1 MLLDSRLPQL
11 DRLLDFRVPAA
22 LQGDIAEGVRVRVPL
37 RGGRLTAGYVAELSD
52 TSEYAGELEDIER
65 VVSPTVALHPEVLE
79 LARSVAERAAGNTA
93 DVLRLAIPGRQA
105 RVEKAYVPP
114 ELEPLA
120 GSSHDE
126 WSALEPGTRWVAD
139 LAGGV
144 TSANGIAVGIW
155 ATTIASLVRATLAK
169 GKQAVVVVPDYRE
182 QRQLH
187 AALVDVVG
195 RERIASL
202 DARQSNADR
211 ARSFLLAGSGLPT
224 VTIGPRSTV
233 YAPASK
239 LGLIVIWDDGDP
251 LHREPLA
258 PHIHSRDAALQ
269 RQALSG
275 AVLVFAAHARS
286 TAVQRLAEI
295 GYLESLDLPRANRP
309 KVIPADLVRD
319 QEGRIPSIAYSA
331 IRSGLAEGPV
341 LVQVAKPGFSTR
353 LVCASCGDPVR
364 CQHCTGPVRPRRYT
378 NLGDSRPDPACA
390 WCGRGLGAG
399 TCDRCGG
406 SKFSEAGSGSGK
418 TAGELGRA
426 FPGTSVTVADG
437 EHEHLEV
444 DARPRLVVATP
455 GAAPLAV
462 DGFRSVVLLDGA
474 SALMGERLS
483 VVEDGVRQWRAALAL
498 AAEDA
503 TCIVTGASTELAT
516 ALNRPSTAGFAAAQ
530 LAERRELGFPPA
542 ARVASVYGGSSE
554 VARAV
559 SSLDGMPG
567 VDTLGTVSVK
577 GPQGQEE
584 VRTIVRFTYASGHD
598 VAAALR
604 AEVLRAAT
612 GRRKGSGRLR
622 VKLDDVEPFEGADG
636 S

>member
-1 MLLDSRLPQL
+1 
-11 DRLLDFRVPAA
+11 
-22 LQGDIAEGVRVRVPL
+22 
-37 RGGRLTAGYVAELSD
+37 
-52 TSEYAGELEDIER
+52 
-65 VVSPTVALHPEVLE
+65 
-79 LARSVAERAAGNTA
+79 GNTA

-105 RVEKAYVPP
+105 RVERTYTPVELPP
-114 ELEPLA
+114 LPEREA
-120 GSSHDE
+120 VE
-126 WSALEPGTRWVAD
+126 WSAIDPGTRWVAD
-139 LAGGV
+139 LPGGV
-144 TSANGIAVGIW
+144 TSANGIAVGVW
-155 ATTIASLVRATLAK
+155 ATMIAAAVRTTLSR
-169 GKQAVVVVPDYRE
+169 GEQAIVVVPDYRE

-187 AALVDVVG
+187 AALVDAVG
-195 RERIASL
+195 EERIASL

-211 ARSFLLAGSGLPT
+211 ARSFLLAGSGLAT

-258 PHIHSRDAALQ
+258 PYVHSRDAALQ
-269 RQALSG
+269 RQSLSG
-275 AVLVFAAHARS
+275 AALVFAAHARS
-286 TAVQRLAEI
+286 TAVQRLEEI
-295 GYLESLDLPRANRP
+295 GYLETLDVPRTNRP
-309 KVIPADLVRD
+309 RVIPADLVRE
-319 QEGRIPSIAYSA
+319 QEGRIPSIAYGA

-364 CQHCTGPVRPRRYT
+364 CRHCTGPVRPRRRS
-378 NLGDSRPDPACA
+378 NRNDSRADPACA
-390 WCGRGLGAG
+390 WCGRGLGAS
-399 TCDRCGG
+399 TCEHCGG
-406 SKFSEAGSGSGK
+406 NRFDEAGSGSGR

-426 FPGTSVTVADG
+426 FPGTTVTVADG
-437 EHEHLEV
+437 EHEQLQV

-474 SALMGERLS
+474 SILMGERLS
-483 VVEDGVRQWRAALAL
+483 VVEDGMRQWRAALAL
-498 AAEDA
+498 AAPDA
-503 TCIVTGASTELAT
+503 TCIVTGASAELAT
-516 ALNRPSTAGFAAAQ
+516 ALNQPSTAGFAAAQ

-542 ARVASVYGGSSE
+542 ARVASVYGGSTE

-559 SSLDGMPG
+559 SSLDELPG
-567 VDTLGTVSVK
+567 VDTLGTVSVM

-584 VRTIVRFTYASGHD
+584 VRTIVRFTYAMGRD

-622 VKLDDVEPFEGADG
+622 VKMDDMEPFEGAEG